1 MLNRFVFAALAALA
15 SFVVAAEE
23 RYTLAQLLGM
33 ARQSNS
39 TILITKDQVDAAA
52 AGLATAGAYPNPEL
66 EALGGGYH
74 PRQTDVH
81 RGNLQSYTLTQRVD
95 WPAQRQARKA
105 IAAAHL
111 DASHAQVRVTE
122 TEVVARVKLRFYDLL
137 RRQAEAAAARLDLA
151 LMGDIRRRVELRVT
165 AGEAPR
171 YELIKAEAEFLN
183 AQKTLQTSEYRL
195 EQALTYLRREVGS
208 ALPARFSVNG
218 ELDAPSPLPSLDTLR
233 QALLARNPE
242 LVQARAEN
250 TRADSMLELE
260 RRRRMP
266 ELALKVGADRDPET
280 TSSRLGVVVTV
291 PLWDRRAGPIGEAA
305 ANARRARHERDLQE
319 FALLQALEAA
329 WHQYAI
335 AQSQLIALEG
345 GIIREAEAALKVAEA
360 AYRFGER
367 GILDYLDAQRVFRAA
382 RNDLIAARFELR
394 SADIEIARLLAA
406 D

>member
-15 SFVVAAEE
+15 PFFVVAEE

-33 ARQSNS
+33 ARQTNS
-39 TILITKDQVDAAA
+39 AILITKDQVDAAS
-52 AGLATAGAYPNPEL
+52 AGLATAAAYPNPEL
-66 EALGGGYH
+66 EVLGGDYR
-74 PRQTDVH
+74 PRHTDAH
-81 RGNLQSYTLTQRVD
+81 RGNLGSYTLTQRID
-95 WPAQRQARKA
+95 WPAQRQARMS
-105 IAAAHL
+105 IATASL
-111 DASHAQVRVTE
+111 DASHAQARVTE
-122 TEVVARVKLRFYDLL
+122 SEVVARVKLRFYDLL
-137 RRQAEAAAARLDLA
+137 RRQAEAEAARLDLA

-183 AQKTLQTSEYRL
+183 TQKTFQASEYRL
-195 EQALTYLRREVGS
+195 EQALTHLRREVGS
-208 ALPARFSVNG
+208 GLPARFAVDG
-218 ELDAPSPLPSLDTLR
+218 ELDSPPPLPALDTLR
-233 QALLARNPE
+233 QALLARNPD
-242 LVQARAEN
+242 LLQARAEN
-250 TRADSMLELE
+250 ARADGVLELE

-266 ELALKVGADRDPET
+266 ELALKAGSDRDPET
-280 TSSRLGVVVTV
+280 TTSRIGVVVTL
-291 PLWDRRAGPIGEAA
+291 PLWDRRAGPIGEAV
-305 ANARRARHERDLQE
+305 ANARRARHERELQE

-335 AQSQLIALEG
+335 SQSQLTALEG